1 MRVQVTQY
9 CNDKIAALRVNPAGV
24 DPEDDNSSDEEQDD
38 KNSSNKRIKL
48 DGQLAV
54 APEGTELTNRILPPS
69 GYAYGNASVLRC
81 NAMKF
86 LSNFFEKGQVSYFT
100 LHSLQLEEEKIT

>member
-9 CNDKIAALRVNPAGV
+9 VNDKLAALRINPAGV
-24 DPEDDNSSDEEQDD
+24 DPEDDGEEGESDEEVDESGP
-38 KNSSNKRIKL
+38 SSKRVKL
-48 DGQLAV
+48 EPKV
-54 APEGTELTNRILPPS
+54 APVGTELKNRIQPPV

-86 LSNFFEKGQVSYFT
+86 LSNFFEKAQVSSFP
-100 LHSLQLEEEKIT
+100 LFVRPSIS